1 MLRGMQ
7 AQEAW
12 EVPPMDLLHL
22 AWVLEQVLV
31 VQVLEQE
38 VQVVHRRGLQQVELE
53 LVLHRDS

>member
-1 MLRGMQ
+1 
-7 AQEAW
+7 
-12 EVPPMDLLHL
+12 MDLLHL

-53 LVLHRDS
+53 LVLHRDSKGQVLEQ